1 MSTALFHSEAAGPT
15 RSNLA
20 AIILR
25 LSLAVI
31 FLMHGLDKIV
41 YYDGGADWLNRKF
54 GRMPEETRSKPEK
67 ERTPTQIP
75 TDLTGPAVQIA
86 VAWGEFLGGLAL
98 ALGMLTRLAA
108 FGEILIQLGALVL
121 VTAPFGFQM
130 HGGGFEYQFN
140 LMLIVMC
147 LAVLILGPGH
157 WSVDRELAQ
166 RRTRRAP
173 ATSVAVPEPL
183 APAVVP
189 TSSPAEQMAPG
200 ASS

>member
-1 MSTALFHSEAAGPT
+1 MSTAFFHAEAAGPT

-41 YYDGGADWLNRKF
+41 FYDGGADWLNRKF
-54 GRMPEETRSKPEK
+54 GRMPEELRTKPEK

-75 TDLTGPAVQIA
+75 TDLTMPAVQIA

-108 FGEILIQLGALVL
+108 FGEILIQIGALVL
-121 VTAPFGFQM
+121 VTAPFGFQL
-130 HGGGFEYQFN
+130 HG
-140 LMLIVMC
+140 
-147 LAVLILGPGH
+147 
-157 WSVDRELAQ
+157 
-166 RRTRRAP
+166 
-173 ATSVAVPEPL
+173 
-183 APAVVP
+183 
-189 TSSPAEQMAPG
+189 
-200 ASS
+200 